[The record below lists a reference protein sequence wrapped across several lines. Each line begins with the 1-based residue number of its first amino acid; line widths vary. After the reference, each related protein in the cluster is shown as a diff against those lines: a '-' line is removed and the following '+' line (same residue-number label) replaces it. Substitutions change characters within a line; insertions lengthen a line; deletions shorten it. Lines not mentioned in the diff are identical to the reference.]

1 MYLDEFHG
9 SDRFTLSFDD
19 PVGTLA
25 TTRPPP
31 HDRDSSMPPMRQDLP
46 QTNALNLYLIGPMR
60 ITDAQGQKIVVR
72 GRKAQALLALTALG
86 PQMRRSRVWLR
97 DKLWSN
103 SDEAR
108 SSTSL
113 RQSLFELRR
122 DLGKTGQTALEISAD
137 TIALNPEEVWIDLLA
152 LQRDASLMRSLGLSE
167 NSELLEGF
175 DIGDPEFEDWLQ
187 GARFE
192 WADQAEAL
200 AARQQPVS
208 PLVAGMGAGAQISP
222 LRIGL
227 MRSVVHGGDE
237 LSAHLSDQLLER
249 IIGNLRDLMPVRAL
263 DLRNDMA
270 PIEDLA
276 ESAEAEFFVRMRVLC
291 VGRKVTL
298 TFFLFRASQ
307 LALEWSQTVQCS
319 MDELQDSDALL
330 LLGFVAQNVDR
341 LCRTIQTGMT
351 SADPSVSAQLAG
363 HSALNMLFRLDD
375 DAVDRAISLIDRA
388 ETLHTGQTCQ
398 HSLPGALRAYAA
410 SFAVGENLGMLSDR
424 ALQELRDMTKM
435 QLGENP
441 FNSMSLACL
450 GHVIGYVL
458 GQHELA
464 GKVLE
469 RAVSQ
474 NPAQPFAWDH
484 LALHKLYTGDYDAA
498 LRHAHRATQL
508 GAFSPMSYSYDTTLA
523 MAATLSGDYGRAI
536 LAGRSA
542 LQKQPRFKAAM
553 RYLMIA
559 QSASGQRDAAE
570 VTRGQLLQLDPDFS
584 DAEIQRRRFGLQ
596 PGAHTHP
603 LLRLLK
609 PIME

>member
-1 MYLDEFHG
+1 M
-9 SDRFTLSFDD
+9 
-19 PVGTLA
+19 
-25 TTRPPP
+25 RPT
-31 HDRDSSMPPMRQDLP
+31 RQDTP
-46 QTNALNLYLIGPMR
+46 QATALNLYLIGPMR

-86 PQMRRSRVWLR
+86 PQMRRSRIWLR

-122 DLGKTGQTALEISAD
+122 DLGEVGQTALEISAD
-137 TIALNPEEVWIDLLA
+137 TVALNPAMVWVDLLA
-152 LQRDASLMRSLGLSE
+152 LQRDATLMRTLGLTE
-167 NSELLEGF
+167 DSELLEGF

-187 GARFE
+187 GARFD
-192 WADQAEAL
+192 WSDQAEAL
-200 AARQQPVS
+200 AARQLPVAGHL
-208 PLVAGMGAGAQISP
+208 LVAGGRPAAAP
-222 LRIGL
+222 VRIGL

-249 IIGNLRDLMPVRAL
+249 IIGNLRDLMPVRVL

-307 LALEWSQTVQCS
+307 LALEWSQAIQCS

-341 LCRTIQTGMT
+341 LCRTIQTGAT
-351 SADPSVSAQLAG
+351 GADPAISAQLAG

-375 DAVDRAISLIDRA
+375 DAVDRAITLIDKA
-388 ETLHTGQTCQ
+388 ETLQASQACQ
-398 HSLPGALRAYAA
+398 HSLPGALRVYAA
-410 SFAVGENLGMLSDR
+410 SFAVGENLGVLSDA
-424 ALQELRDMTKM
+424 ALRELRDVTNMR
-435 QLGENP
+435 LGENP

-484 LALHKLYTGDYDAA
+484 LALHKLYVGDYDAA
-498 LRHAHRATQL
+498 LRHAYRATQL

-523 MAATLSGDYGRAI
+523 MAATLSGDYGRAV
-536 LAGRSA
+536 LAGRAA

-570 VTRGQLLQLDPDFS
+570 ATRGQLLQLDPDFG
-584 DAEIQRRRFGLQ
+584 DPEVQRRRFGLQ
-596 PGAHTHP
+596 PGAHAHS